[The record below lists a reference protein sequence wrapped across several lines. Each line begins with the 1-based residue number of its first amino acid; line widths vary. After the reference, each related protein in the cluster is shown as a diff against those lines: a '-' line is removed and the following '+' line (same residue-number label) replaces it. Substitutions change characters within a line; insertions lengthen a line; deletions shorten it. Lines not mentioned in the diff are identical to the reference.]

1 MHGNGQH
8 RFHAYGIAR
17 NRDDGVLQCRGGS
30 AWGDAHGTSRGWHS
44 GTGRKSVHVHAE
56 EHEIGDRF
64 LLRIADVVAHLPRR
78 SALQVLNPSPYKYVP
93 SGQPF
98 GPNEQPWFQPGYSG
112 YAPDWQQK
120 VQHPGMESLTNIDR
134 YAASPPP
141 SQLRPFRCTRRVVCF
156 LTSIGDN

>member
-1 MHGNGQH
+1 MHDNGQH
-8 RFHAYGIAR
+8 RFHAYGMAR
-17 NRDDGVLQCRGGS
+17 NRDDRVLQCRGGS
-30 AWGDAHGTSRGWHS
+30 GAMPRVEG

-141 SQLRPFRCTRRVVCF
+141 SQLRPFRCTCRVVCQLF
-156 LTSIGDN
+156 NFYR